1 MSPAPQ
7 FQSSASPA
15 PVALITGANRG
26 LGRQTAA
33 ELARRGLRLVL
44 ACRDAAAGEAAAR
57 ALRSEGLH
65 AIALPLELEDERA
78 VQQLVQDIERR
89 YQRLDVLINNAGA
102 MLESG
107 RGQHGQ
113 PPKLA
118 DVDGDCLQRSLDTH
132 LLGAYALCRQV
143 LPGMNRR
150 GYGRIV
156 NVSSGMGALTGMNA
170 GFPAYRIAK
179 AALNA
184 LTCAVATEAQAGVK
198 VNSVCPGWVQTDLGG
213 NQAPRTVEQGAQG
226 IVWAATLPTDG
237 PSAGFFRDAQ
247 LLNW

>member
-1 MSPAPQ
+1 MSAPGQTAKDSPA
-7 FQSSASPA
+7 A
-15 PVALITGANRG
+15 VALVTGANRG

-33 ELARRGLRLVL
+33 ELARRGLRVVL
-44 ACRDAAAGEAAAR
+44 ACRDAGAGEGAAR
-57 ALRSEGLH
+57 NLRSEGWH
-65 AIALPLELEDERA
+65 AIALPLELDDELA
-78 VQQLVQDIERR
+78 LQQLVAEVEHR

-107 RGQHGQ
+107 LGQQGQ

-118 DVDGDCLQRSLDTH
+118 DVDRECLQRSLDTH
-132 LLGAYALCRQV
+132 LLGAYVLCRAV

-156 NVSSGMGALTGMNA
+156 NVSSGMGALTGMEA

-184 LTCAVATEAQAGVK
+184 LSCAVAAEAEQGVK

-213 NQAPRTVEQGAQG
+213 AKAPRTVQQGAEG
-226 IVWAATLPTDG
+226 IVWAATLPADG
-237 PSAGFFRDAQ
+237 PSGGFFRDGQ
-247 LLNW
+247 PLSW